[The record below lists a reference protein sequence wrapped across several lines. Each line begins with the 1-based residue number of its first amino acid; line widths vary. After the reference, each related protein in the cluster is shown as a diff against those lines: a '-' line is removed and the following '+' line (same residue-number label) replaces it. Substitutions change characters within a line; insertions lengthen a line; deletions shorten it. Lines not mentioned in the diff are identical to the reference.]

1 MKTRIQLP
9 LTVLSSFCALGLV
22 PGVQAVT
29 FTNSTYPV
37 ESGPNPVAVADV
49 NGDGR
54 LDIICPDFGYR
65 SDLPGTPGGWN
76 THLTVLTNGTSF
88 AFGFPT
94 VSGQNCTVQEN
105 TNLATTNWVFYTNF
119 TGDGIVDAIGFAGHQ
134 RAPALLPPPPALNIF
149 RSNLNSNNSKKS

>member
-76 THLTVLTNGTSF
+76 THLTVLTNGGNGI
-88 AFGFPT
+88 FGFYATLNVGTGP
-94 VSGQNCTVQEN
+94 VSVAAADIN
-105 TNLATTNWVFYTNF
+105 
-119 TGDGIVDAIGFAGHQ
+119 GDGKPDLISA
-134 RAPALLPPPPALNIF
+134 
-149 RSNLNSNNSKKS
+149 NNSDSSLTVLTNNGRFSPAISMKIWSG